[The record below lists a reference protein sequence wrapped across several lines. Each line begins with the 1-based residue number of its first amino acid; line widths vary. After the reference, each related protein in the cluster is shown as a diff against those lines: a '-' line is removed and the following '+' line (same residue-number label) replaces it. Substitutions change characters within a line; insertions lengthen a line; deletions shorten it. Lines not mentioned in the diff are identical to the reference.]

1 MLVDIAGAAIAFL
14 FEHESYKLVWMIPQ
28 RLVYRQLMYY
38 ILVKSFIK
46 AIKGELQGW
55 GKLKRTGN
63 VNENIS
69 FS

>member
-1 MLVDIAGAAIAFL
+1 
-14 FEHESYKLVWMIPQ
+14 MIPQ

-38 ILVKSFIK
+38 ILLRSFVK

-63 VNENIS
+63 VGKAVS
-69 FS
+69 TA